1 MKTIKRLFHFLYCL
15 AVVASGWT
23 LCAVGYY
30 NQHLPDRFTVSRGQ
44 TVQVGSL
51 ITGTTAGQG
60 RAVAASVPVGGQ
72 YRTRLSLMGVI
83 PLKEVAVSV
92 TEEKTVMVCGTPFG
106 IKLYTDGVLV
116 VSLEDVDTAAGK
128 VNPAAAAGVCVG
140 DTVVAVNGQK
150 VTTSR
155 ALSQHIQGCNGQKI
169 TLRLRRDGVEFDAT
183 FAPVKAANESA
194 YKAGM
199 WVRDSA
205 AGVGTLT
212 FYDPVTGVFGGLGH
226 PVCDVDT
233 GRQMSLSTGEMV
245 PARIFGVE
253 KGRSGT
259 PGELNGCFGP
269 GSLGTL
275 THNGEEGVYGTL
287 TTYPLEAQSLPVAR
301 RQQVREGA
309 AEIWTTTD
317 GTKARRYTV
326 QIEQVRYSGLS
337 ATRNLVVRVTDP
349 ALLEQTGGIVQGM
362 SGSPIVQD
370 GRLVGAVTHVLVDD
384 PTRGYGIFA
393 ETMLETAQREVAQC
407 YAAAS

>member
-1 MKTIKRLFHFLYCL
+1 MKRLFRFFYGL
-15 AVVASGWT
+15 AVALSGWT

-30 NQHLPDRFTVSRGQ
+30 NQLLPDRFTVSQGQ
-44 TVQVGSL
+44 SVQVGDLVVSAP
-51 ITGTTAGQG
+51 AGSQ
-60 RAVAASVPVGGQ
+60 RAVTASVPVGGQ
-72 YRTRLSLMGVI
+72 YRTGLSLMGLI
-83 PLKEVAVSV
+83 PLKEVAVTV

-116 VSLEDVDTAAGK
+116 VSLADVTTAAGQ

-155 ALSQHIQGCNGQKI
+155 QLSQLINQCGGQKI
-169 TLRLRRDGVEFDAT
+169 TLRLRRDGVEFDAAFT
-183 FAPVKAANESA
+183 PVRSEDESG

-212 FYDPVTGVFGGLGH
+212 FYDPATGVFGGLGH

-233 GRQMSLSTGEMV
+233 GREMSLSTGQLV

-253 KGRSGT
+253 KGKSGE
-259 PGELNGCFGP
+259 PGELNGCFEP
-269 GSLGTL
+269 GGLGTL
-275 THNGEEGVYGTL
+275 TRNGQEGVYGVL

-301 RQQVREGA
+301 RQQVKEGI
-309 AEIWTTTD
+309 AEIWTTID
-317 GTKARRYTV
+317 GTKPQRYTV
-326 QIEQVRYSGLS
+326 EIEQVRYSGLS

-349 ALLEQTGGIVQGM
+349 RLLQKTGGIVQGM
-362 SGSPIVQD
+362 SGSPIIQD
-370 GRLVGAVTHVLVDD
+370 GKLVGAVTHVLVDD

-393 ETMLETAQREVAQC
+393 ENMLETAEKVAEKER
-407 YAAAS
+407 AAS